1 MTPFEREQA
10 KRAAQAKLAAMRERA
25 TRLRRRVLVIAAI
38 GFVALW
44 IAIFAQMITGHDP
57 ALGPVAAT
65 VRTASQESVV
75 SDPGQRVLRVAAPR
89 EESDEEGWSE
99 NARLEEERSE
109 SEAIEA
115 EELEAQAAAEAEE
128 AVELEAATTGQS

>member
-25 TRLRRRVLVIAAI
+25 ARLRRRVLVIAAI

-44 IAIFAQMITGHDP
+44 IAIFAQMIIGHDP
-57 ALGPVAAT
+57 ALGPVAAA
-65 VRTASQESVV
+65 VRTASQESVA
-75 SDPGQRVLRVAAPR
+75 SDPEQRGLRVAAPR
-89 EESDEEGWSE
+89 EESDDEDWSE
-99 NARLEEERSE
+99 SERLEEERAE
-109 SEAIEA
+109 SEAIET
-115 EELEAQAAAEAEE
+115 EEIEAQAAAEAE